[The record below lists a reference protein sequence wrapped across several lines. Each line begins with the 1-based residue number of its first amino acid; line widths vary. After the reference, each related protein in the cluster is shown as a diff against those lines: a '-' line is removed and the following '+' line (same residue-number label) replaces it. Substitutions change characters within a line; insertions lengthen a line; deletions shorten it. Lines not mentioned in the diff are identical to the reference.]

1 MFFMPSTHK
10 HETKTIKGGKLL
22 IANHFDQ
29 SIACI
34 MFFANHI
41 TMHQILLLQTNTI
54 FITIHPKFVVQCA
67 NGDAFSPH
75 HRFIL

>member
-1 MFFMPSTHK
+1 
-10 HETKTIKGGKLL
+10 
-22 IANHFDQ
+22 
-29 SIACI
+29 